1 LPSFE
6 VKRAI
11 NIDLDNDTDIEAS
24 TDTEDLEE
32 VDKEIDRNLILDSNE

>member
-32 VDKEIDRNLILDSNE
+32 VDKDIDENLILDSNE

>member
-24 TDTEDLEE
+24 TDTEDLQE

>member
-1 LPSFE
+1 M
-6 VKRAI
+6 KRAI

-32 VDKEIDRNLILDSNE
+32 VDKDIDENLILDSNE